1 MPRLVQAFQALMLS
15 HRRLSPHH
23 PPTHPN
29 LQVFQAFML
38 VLAEAPGGGW
48 ALPEDLLAAAQNT
61 WVQSTKQVT

>member
-1 MPRLVQAFQALMLS
+1 
-15 HRRLSPHH
+15 
-23 PPTHPN
+23 
-29 LQVFQAFML
+29 ML